1 MGHHRG
7 GTRFLHRCRLILV
20 GLAATR
26 VVRVGTQIIANAENV
41 LGATAATE
49 LPPPPPP
56 LSPSPSSSSST
67 PTRLNPVCVRGA
79 CIVCPVGAVCVST
92 AEDPSRYRDCIRT
105 TMNQVGW
112 VKGTCSMCE
121 CRSLTQQQRNVLRPQ
136 FFTREKMWYHLHIS
150 KTGGINCPSSFALL
164 WFQVIVDEWGNLVV
178 LKAPKD
184 HSSPAEL
191 NTTHTHT
198 HLNAGT
204 TFENLLR
211 KRLAPMS
218 GLRMCDEALQTTFQ
232 TPFKYKAA
240 SGDADLFAPKDDL
253 MNAKCQIV
261 SAEGR
266 RQLIPE
272 QFHSTPE
279 ILTFLREPTLRTV
292 SQWNHDRQYNQLW
305 EGRSLTP
312 KALEVNGTR
321 DQVLLRDIPSSL
333 NELYADEGRLAAL
346 HERYGNWM
354 FYRLCANIYPTPAF
368 STHSTFQEVK
378 TALRTFAFLGLS
390 DHYRTS
396 LCLLAFQFHLAI
408 EFSLCHTRPLN
419 VYNSAC
425 YHNGTTNKDCGKGQ
439 SFSNKFDVKAK
450 ELAKDHRRAIPP
462 GLEATIY
469 NHTWLDKKLYTEAT
483 RIFWARVLVMESV
496 TGRSFQVPDE
506 YRSSKPSARNVVRK

>member
-1 MGHHRG
+1 
-7 GTRFLHRCRLILV
+7 
-20 GLAATR
+20 
-26 VVRVGTQIIANAENV
+26 
-41 LGATAATE
+41 
-49 LPPPPPP
+49 
-56 LSPSPSSSSST
+56 
-67 PTRLNPVCVRGA
+67 
-79 CIVCPVGAVCVST
+79 
-92 AEDPSRYRDCIRT
+92 
-105 TMNQVGW
+105 MNQVGW

-121 CRSLTQQQRNVLRPQ
+121 CRGLTQQQRNVLRPQ

-150 KTGGINCPSSFALL
+150 KTGGINCPSPFALL
-164 WFQVIVDEWGNLVV
+164 WFQVIVDECGNLVV

-439 SFSNKFDVKAK
+439 VTPSPPPSQLPQVSERTLDHVSIVLVRHSPSTHTWAFAPLFRHSQSFSNKFDVKAK